1 MIKLTMIISV
11 ATNIV
16 QSVQAHLS
24 IKIAKVVSQ
33 VQSFTMILSNIM
45 LWLMAVAGN
54 SVQFQHSNLSL
65 RQVQERAKIAPPTA
79 SVMECQLAVLAA

>member
-1 MIKLTMIISV
+1 MIISV

-24 IKIAKVVSQ
+24 IRIAKVVSQ
-33 VQSFTMILSNIM
+33 VLSFTMILSNTM
-45 LWLMAVAGN
+45 LLLMAVAGN

-65 RQVQERAKIAPPTA
+65 RQEQELAKIAPPTA
-79 SVMECQLAVLAA
+79 SVMESQLAVRAA